1 MTYAF
6 PQIHPCQKDL
16 GCPGCGLGPFDRPSN
31 LIRHFEDGSCLRIS
45 WSTIEELREKRL
57 QFAKGLQQLT
67 QDTVKNHYAQ
77 FMPSAS
83 ASNGGISFQVRDDEL
98 LADQKHRAQE
108 KEISTD
114 KAESPVDKEAEPWGI
129 QPFHVK
135 DEEFPGLPS
144 EWNKENKT
152 PTNRNSIVGAETKD
166 SREEDTLA
174 WTMKKNLF
182 PNARP
187 AAAPTGEQLAAAT
200 APGVRMMYE
209 AMDRDHPNHPNFDV
223 ERFYVGVNKNYGC
236 PRVRC

>member
-1 MTYAF
+1 
-6 PQIHPCQKDL
+6 
-16 GCPGCGLGPFDRPSN
+16 
-31 LIRHFEDGSCLRIS
+31 LRIS
-45 WSTIEELREKRL
+45 WSTIEELREKKL

-67 QDTVKNHYAQ
+67 QDTVKNHYSQ
-77 FMPSAS
+77 FMPSTAAS
-83 ASNGGISFQVRDDEL
+83 DGALCVQVWDDEL
-98 LADQKHRAQE
+98 LVDQNQHSGG

-114 KAESPVDKEAEPWGI
+114 KVEPPVDKEAEPWGV

-144 EWNKENKT
+144 RWNKENTT
-152 PTNRNSIVGAETKD
+152 PANASSRIGAQTTD
-166 SREEDTLA
+166 REGEEMPA

-187 AAAPTGEQLAAAT
+187 AVAPTGEQLAAAT
-200 APGVRMMYE
+200 APGERMMYE

-223 ERFYVGVNKNYGC
+223 ERFYVEVNENYSC